1 MYHLISLAVYSC
13 GVVKLALQHYIDIHC
28 LNWITF
34 FLDNA
39 FNCQVPL
46 CLLESPNYVLSLDHV

>member
-39 FNCQVPL
+39 FNC
-46 CLLESPNYVLSLDHV
+46 